1 MGKLDCKVK
10 IFILI
15 LAQGILACKETVSS
29 GHDLQTGGLQDMLQ
43 SIQNES
49 GGDVTA
55 VVYGLQI
62 ELLKKQ
68 KLTAGIKI
76 MRFHT

>member
-1 MGKLDCKVK
+1 
-10 IFILI
+10 
-15 LAQGILACKETVSS
+15 
-29 GHDLQTGGLQDMLQ
+29 MLQ